1 MSAKIVNLSRR
12 RARKLL
18 PAEIAIYGSDAV
30 VDPETG
36 FVFETGLG
44 AHPRRLQTALHKAN
58 LANPEWVA
66 AYKLSDPHARIRH
79 PELFEGD
86 K

>member
-1 MSAKIVNLSRR
+1 MTVVEFPRR
-12 RARKLL
+12 TVRPLL
-18 PAEIAIYGSDAV
+18 LAEIAIYGSDAQ

-44 AHPRRLQTALHKAN
+44 AHPRHLQTALHKAN
-58 LANPEWVA
+58 LANPEWIA

>member
-1 MSAKIVNLSRR
+1 MTVVDFPLRTLR
-12 RARKLL
+12 PLL
-18 PAEIAIYGSDAV
+18 PIEIAIYGADAQ

-44 AHPRRLQTALHKAN
+44 SHPRHIQTALHKAN

-79 PELFEGD
+79 PELFEEG

>member
-1 MSAKIVNLSRR
+1 MTVVEFPR
-12 RARKLL
+12 RAVRPLL
-18 PAEIAIYGSDAV
+18 LAEIAIYGADAV

-36 FVFETGLG
+36 FVFENGLG
-44 AHPRRLQTALHKAN
+44 AHPRHLQTALHKAN

-79 PELFEGD
+79 AELFEGE

>member
-1 MSAKIVNLSRR
+1 MTVVEFPRR
-12 RARKLL
+12 TVRPLL
-18 PAEIAIYGSDAV
+18 LAEIAIYGADAQ

-36 FVFETGLG
+36 FVFESGLG
-44 AHPRRLQTALHKAN
+44 AHPRHLQTALHKAN

>member
-1 MSAKIVNLSRR
+1 MTVVDFPRR
-12 RARKLL
+12 GVRPLL
-18 PAEIAIYGSDAV
+18 PTEAAIYGADAE
-30 VDPETG
+30 VDPETN

-44 AHPRRLQTALHKAN
+44 AHPRHIQTALHKAN
-58 LANPEWVA
+58 LANPDWVA